1 MNGIGGNL
9 GWPYGRYHP
18 LHADIFMFNVISIVP
33 DGDITEEENVVVNLR
48 TNALLNRPD
57 ISQVQI
63 DDAFD
68 KVGLWFNNVLSNE
81 GKKGAIQIFHTIG
94 AEMAE
99 INNNNPNVLNLKMQ
113 LFRDCCAADGEISE
127 LEKEILDELAD
138 VWNIDKDWTKR
149 LPRYRSHSDY
159 KEEDIE
165 GTYGDESFEFLK
177 DYFTVCFA
185 IGAYSFA
192 EAFEGAGI
200 KNTHIALKKGNNYMF
215 SDHSRALKPI
225 PSNCKG
231 LLCVDREWFV
241 CDNCIKKEKELK
253 CPNGHELKNHVPGEE
268 GYGCDV
274 CGRGIRAFLPEE
286 IEIFHVFDE
295 KSNDF
300 VYVSKICS
308 TAIKNW
314 KRMTM
319 KEGMMEQDMTTSI
332 FLESV
337 INLLTCINIATTTP
351 DNPSDKEVIN
361 RLYKILVECAEHN
374 KGDENGLYK
383 FVIAKLEYIKKKWGV
398 TEEVE
403 FSTPVKNPRKSLKF
417 IEDLK

>member
-1 MNGIGGNL
+1 MRESKVL

-33 DGDITEEENVVVNLR
+33 DGDITEEENAVVNLR
-48 TNALLNRPD
+48 TKALLSWGD
-57 ISQVQI
+57 VSQVQI

-68 KVGLWFNNVLSNE
+68 KVGLWFNNVLSTE
-81 GKKGAIQIFHTIG
+81 GKEEAIRIFHMIG

-138 VWNIDKDWTKR
+138 AWNINKDWTKR
-149 LPRYRSHSDY
+149 LPRYKAHSDY
-159 KEEDIE
+159 KEKDIE
-165 GTYGDESFEFLK
+165 GTYGDDWDSLK

-185 IGAYSFA
+185 VGAYSFA
-192 EAFEGAGI
+192 EAFEGTGI
-200 KNTHIALKKGNNYMF
+200 KNTHIALKNSNNYMF
-215 SDHSRALKPI
+215 SGHSRALKSI

-231 LLCVDREWFV
+231 LICVDCDWFV
-241 CDNCIKKEKELK
+241 CDNCIKKEKECE
-253 CPNGHELKNHVPGEE
+253 CPNGHELKNHEPSKE
-268 GYGCDV
+268 GYGCDA

-286 IEIFHVFDE
+286 IEIFQVFDG

-300 VYVSKICS
+300 VYLSKTCS

-319 KEGMMEQDMTTSI
+319 REGMMEQDMTTPL
-332 FLESV
+332 FLESLT
-337 INLLTCINIATTTP
+337 NLFTRINIATTTP
-351 DNPSDKEVIN
+351 DNPSDKKVIN
-361 RLYKILVECAEHN
+361 KLYKILVECAEHN
-374 KGDENGLYK
+374 KGDEKGLYK
-383 FVIAKLEYIKKKWGV
+383 FVIAKLDYIREKGGV

-403 FSTPVKNPRKSLKF
+403 FSTPVKNPRKSLRF
-417 IEDLK
+417 IRDLK